1 MANIAIVSVVCLLLV
16 IAVVGYVTPFNEGY
30 TIPGTDAICSGDMG
44 QLGQT
49 FRAEIQQGCSEY
61 KLATLGIYGVGI
73 VGIIIIIVGAVVP
86 SKSNKQK
93 DSNSL
98 EILKDR
104 YAKGEITKEVFDKMK
119 KDLE

>member
-1 MANIAIVSVVCLLLV
+1 MANIAIVSVGCLLLV

-49 FRAEIQQGCSEY
+49 FRAGIQQGCSEY

-73 VGIIIIIVGAVVP
+73 VGIIIIIVGAIVP

-104 YAKGEITKEVFDKMK
+104 YAKGEITKEAFDKMK